1 MPPCFV
7 KKSPEITMPHTLVS
21 HTNAH
26 TIRGRPTLK
35 DVERFRNGLLHEFY
49 SLEALKTL
57 KNLNTSDVEKITDL
71 DEQNLDVE
79 GNNNKQST
87 TLDKEKDIQRNNLNC
102 EFLSLTLV
110 LNIVIVINTC
120 KQLDIASFITAIVV
134 LSFYL
139 PMSRKF
145 R

>member
-1 MPPCFV
+1 
-7 KKSPEITMPHTLVS
+7 MPHTLVS

-35 DVERFRNGLLHEFY
+35 DVERFRNRLVHEFY
-49 SLEALKTL
+49 NLETLKTL
-57 KNLNTSDVEKITDL
+57 KNVNTSDIEKITDL

-79 GNNNKQST
+79 RNNNKQNT

-102 EFLSLTLV
+102 EYLSLTLV
-110 LNIVIVINTC
+110 LNIVTVLFVLIVINTC

>member
-1 MPPCFV
+1 
-7 KKSPEITMPHTLVS
+7 MPHTLVS

-57 KNLNTSDVEKITDL
+57 KNVNTSDIEKITDL
-71 DEQNLDVE
+71 DEQNLDVDR
-79 GNNNKQST
+79 NNNKQST

-110 LNIVIVINTC
+110 LNIMTVLFVLIVINTC

>member
-1 MPPCFV
+1 M
-7 KKSPEITMPHTLVS
+7 
-21 HTNAH
+21 
-26 TIRGRPTLK
+26 
-35 DVERFRNGLLHEFY
+35 
-49 SLEALKTL
+49 
-57 KNLNTSDVEKITDL
+57 NTSDVEKITDL
-71 DEQNLDVE
+71 DEQNLDVDR
-79 GNNNKQST
+79 NNNKQST

>member
-1 MPPCFV
+1 
-7 KKSPEITMPHTLVS
+7 MPHTLVS

-35 DVERFRNGLLHEFY
+35 DVERFRNGLLHEFC

-57 KNLNTSDVEKITDL
+57 KNLNTSDIEKITDL
-71 DEQNLDVE
+71 DEQNLDVDR
-79 GNNNKQST
+79 NNNKQST

>member
-1 MPPCFV
+1 M
-7 KKSPEITMPHTLVS
+7 
-21 HTNAH
+21 
-26 TIRGRPTLK
+26 
-35 DVERFRNGLLHEFY
+35 
-49 SLEALKTL
+49 
-57 KNLNTSDVEKITDL
+57 NTSDVEKITDL

-79 GNNNKQST
+79 TNNNKQST

-110 LNIVIVINTC
+110 LNIVTVLFILIVINTC
-120 KQLDIASFITAIVV
+120 KQLDIASFITTIVV

>member
-1 MPPCFV
+1 
-7 KKSPEITMPHTLVS
+7 MPHTLVS

-35 DVERFRNGLLHEFY
+35 DVERFRNRLLHEFY
-49 SLEALKTL
+49 NLETLKTL
-57 KNLNTSDVEKITDL
+57 KNVNTSDIEKITDL

-79 GNNNKQST
+79 RNNNT
-87 TLDKEKDIQRNNLNC
+87 TLDKEKDIQRNNLNY
-102 EFLSLTLV
+102 EYLSLTLV
-110 LNIVIVINTC
+110 INIVTVSLFVLIVINTC
-120 KQLDIASFITAIVV
+120 KRLDIASFITAIVV

>member
-1 MPPCFV
+1 
-7 KKSPEITMPHTLVS
+7 MPHTLVS

-49 SLEALKTL
+49 SLETLKTL

-79 GNNNKQST
+79 GNDNKQST

>member
-1 MPPCFV
+1 
-7 KKSPEITMPHTLVS
+7 MPHTLVS

-35 DVERFRNGLLHEFY
+35 DVERFRNRLVHEFY

-57 KNLNTSDVEKITDL
+57 KNVNTSDIEKITDL
-71 DEQNLDVE
+71 DEQNLDVDR
-79 GNNNKQST
+79 NNNKQST

>member
-1 MPPCFV
+1 M
-7 KKSPEITMPHTLVS
+7 
-21 HTNAH
+21 
-26 TIRGRPTLK
+26 
-35 DVERFRNGLLHEFY
+35 
-49 SLEALKTL
+49 
-57 KNLNTSDVEKITDL
+57 NTSDVEKITDL
-71 DEQNLDVE
+71 DEQNLDVDR
-79 GNNNKQST
+79 NNNKQST

-110 LNIVIVINTC
+110 LNIVTVLFILIVINTC
-120 KQLDIASFITAIVV
+120 KQLDIASFITTVVV